1 MKKKERKNSNLKK
14 CAVLLAAAMLL
25 ATGCGQEEKTI
36 DGNVQNMEPVDITSG
51 SEGTA
56 GTPGEG
62 EAAGSGEGQ
71 QGGGAQD
78 GQQNPGQG
86 NAAAGEGYLFTV
98 NGVTIAMDA
107 DAAPILE
114 QLGEAASYFEAT
126 SCAFEGLDKTYTY
139 NGFELDTYPTGD
151 KDYVSAVVLKDDSVA
166 TQEGICIGD
175 SRDKVLQAY
184 PDGGTEEGGMIIY
197 RKGGMKLVFILK
209 EEEVASIEY
218 RSTVL
223 EN

>member
-1 MKKKERKNSNLKK
+1 MKKQQRKNSSMKK

-36 DGNVQNMEPVDITSG
+36 EGSVQNMAPVDISG
-51 SEGTA
+51 GEESAAGGGEAQGASEGQEQA
-56 GTPGEG
+56 GQSQGS
-62 EAAGSGEGQ
+62 AQGSG
-71 QGGGAQD
+71 ATD
-78 GQQNPGQG
+78 
-86 NAAAGEGYLFTV
+86 GYLFTV
-98 NGVTIAMDA
+98 KGVTIAMDA

-114 QLGEAASYFEAT
+114 QLGEAASYFEST

-151 KDYVSAVVLKDDSVA
+151 KDYVSAVVLKDDSVS
-166 TQEGICIGD
+166 TPEGICIGD

-197 RKGGMKLVFILK
+197 KKGDMKLCFILK
-209 EEEVASIEY
+209 EDEVASIEY
-218 RSTVL
+218 RSTIL
-223 EN
+223 E

>member
-51 SEGTA
+51 AEGTA
-56 GTPGEG
+56 GTPGDG

-86 NAAAGEGYLFTV
+86 NAAAGEGYLFTA

-114 QLGEAASYFEAT
+114 QLGESASYFEAA

-184 PDGGTEEGGMIIY
+184 PDGGTEECGMIIY